1 MAAASRRMKPDA
13 PSDVDGAGKCYRG
26 LGMTEDKSGFYQDRA
41 DELRT
46 VAAQLRFSETRGQ
59 LLGIAR
65 LFDKLAARIR
75 VREESREAAD

>member
-1 MAAASRRMKPDA
+1 MQPDA
-13 PSDVDGAGKCYRG
+13 HANVNAAGKCIG
-26 LGMTEDKSGFYQDRA
+26 VLGMTEDKSGFYQDKA

-46 VAAQLRFSETRGQ
+46 MAEQLRFSETRGQ

-75 VREESREAAD
+75 LRVETREAAD